1 MVAVLLLQVVQVVAQ
16 AKQETQVV
24 TLLLK
29 EIAEVTLVVAEQV
42 VLVVMLQVKTEE
54 QVAQVLHH
62 QLLVLL

>member
-1 MVAVLLLQVVQVVAQ
+1 MVAVLLLQVVQAVAQ
-16 AKQETQVV
+16 VKQETLEV

-29 EIAEVTLVVAEQV
+29 EIAEVTLVVVEQEQQV
-42 VLVVMLQVKTEE
+42 AMLLVKTEE

>member
-1 MVAVLLLQVVQVVAQ
+1 VVQAVALV
-16 AKQETQVV
+16 KQETLEV

-29 EIAEVTLVVAEQV
+29 EIAEVTLVVEEQV

-54 QVAQVLHH
+54 QVVQVLHH

>member
-1 MVAVLLLQVVQVVAQ
+1 MAAVLLLQVVQAVALV
-16 AKQETQVV
+16 KQETLEV
-24 TLLLK
+24 TPLLK

-54 QVAQVLHH
+54 QVVQVLHH